1 MNDKELIEAEPIDIS
16 LSKIRELYG
25 QFRIVSPASDLG
37 VFKSMEK
44 YGQLSPVVVCKAKNN
59 EYELI
64 DGFKR
69 LRAARKL
76 NKKCIKA
83 RVLDIG
89 PHAGKAAIL
98 QLNWVGKSVSDMEEA
113 MVVHSLYC
121 ENGLMQI
128 EIASLL
134 GRHKSWVCRRISLI
148 EQLSEEV
155 QASIKLG
162 LIKVSAGWK
171 LAQLQRCNQEEVL
184 LTIRKHR
191 LTVRQ
196 TQELI
201 TALLSRPR
209 SEHEAIISAPE
220 QIIHQVSHVQ
230 KRGDN
235 RLSQAGLVL
244 SRKLRSMQEHCLS
257 LVEGFSP
264 QGLSHLTE
272 GDILCLSPQI
282 GKSIRLVQ
290 DALDTLKKALIV
302 SKPKLVQEKEDC
314 AAPRASR
321 QSS

>member
-1 MNDKELIEAEPIDIS
+1 MNDKELIETEPIDIS
-16 LSKIRELYG
+16 LSKIGQLYG

-44 YGQLSPVVVCKAKNN
+44 YGQLSPVVVCRAKNN

-89 PHAGKAAIL
+89 THAGKAAIL
-98 QLNWVGKSVSDMEEA
+98 QLNWAGKSVNDMEEA
-113 MVVHSLYC
+113 MVVHSLYH

-148 EQLSEEV
+148 ERLSDEV
-155 QASIKLG
+155 QESIKLG

-171 LAQLQRCNQEEVL
+171 LGQLQRCNQEQVL
-184 LTIRKHR
+184 LAIRKHR

-201 TALLSRPR
+201 TVLLSRPR
-209 SEHEAIISAPE
+209 SEHEAILRDPVK
-220 QIIHQVSHVQ
+220 IIHKVPHV
-230 KRGDN
+230 RGDN
-235 RLSQAGLVL
+235 RLSQAAVVL
-244 SRKLRSMQEHCLS
+244 SRKLRLMQEQCLS
-257 LVEGFSP
+257 VVEGVSP

-290 DALDTLKKALIV
+290 DVLDTLKKALIV
-302 SKPKLVQEKEDC
+302 SNPKLVQEKEDC
-314 AAPRASR
+314 IAPRASQ

>member
-69 LRAARKL
+69 LRATRKL

-134 GRHKSWVCRRISLI
+134 GRHKSWVCRRNSLI
-148 EQLSEEV
+148 EQLSDEV
-155 QASIKLG
+155 KESIKLG

-171 LAQLQRCNQEEVL
+171 LARLQRCNQEEVL

-209 SEHEAIISAPE
+209 SEHEAILMNPQ
-220 QIIHQVSHVQ
+220 QITHQGPHVQ

-235 RLSQAGLVL
+235 RLSRAGLVL
-244 SRKLRSMQEHCLS
+244 SGKLRSMQEHCLS
-257 LVEGFSP
+257 LVEGVGPES
-264 QGLSHLTE
+264 LSHLTE

-282 GKSIRLVQ
+282 GKSIRIAQ

-302 SKPKLVQEKEDC
+302 SKPKPVQEKEDC

-321 QSS
+321 QRS